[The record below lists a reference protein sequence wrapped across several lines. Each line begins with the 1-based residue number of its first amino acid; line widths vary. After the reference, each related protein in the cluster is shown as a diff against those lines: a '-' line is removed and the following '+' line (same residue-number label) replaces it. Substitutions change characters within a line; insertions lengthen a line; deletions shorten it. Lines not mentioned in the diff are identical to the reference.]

1 MNIFKHTLAIRVH
14 KKKLRQQP
22 FWQMTNNSFTV
33 CPVGHSKFKCFLK
46 LVEPRELQT
55 AIKEMYLQ
63 DAREQRKDNAFAQK
77 LNIHHLLFTTSQ

>member
-1 MNIFKHTLAIRVH
+1 M
-14 KKKLRQQP
+14 QP
-22 FWQMTNNSFTV
+22 D
-33 CPVGHSKFKCFLK
+33 PA
-46 LVEPRELQT
+46 PPPP